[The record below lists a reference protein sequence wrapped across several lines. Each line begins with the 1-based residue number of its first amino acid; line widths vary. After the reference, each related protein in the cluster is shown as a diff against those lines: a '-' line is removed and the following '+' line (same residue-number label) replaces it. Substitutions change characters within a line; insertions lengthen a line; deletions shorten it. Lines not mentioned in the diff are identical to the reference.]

1 MIQVCVVRYLFRTRK
16 IDKKL
21 CVLNISILRGDSHID
36 GQSVY
41 QSRLNMGRELY
52 NETKY
57 DADIVMSIP
66 DSGTTAA
73 LGYARASG
81 IPFAEG
87 CEKPL

>member
-1 MIQVCVVRYLFRTRK
+1 MNYIYFAR
-16 IDKKL
+16 
-21 CVLNISILRGDSHID
+21 SDSKID

-41 QSRLNMGRELY
+41 ETRLNMGRELY

-87 CEKPL
+87 LIKNRYSGRHLLNLIKKNGN

>member
-1 MIQVCVVRYLFRTRK
+1 MQNLKKLI
-16 IDKKL
+16 KKL
-21 CVLNISILRGDSHID
+21 CVFEYIYFARSDSKID

-41 QSRLNMGRELY
+41 ETRLNMGRELY

-87 CEKPL
+87 LI

>member
-1 MIQVCVVRYLFRTRK
+1 MVNL
-16 IDKKL
+16 
-21 CVLNISILRGDSHID
+21 
-36 GQSVY
+36 Y

-81 IPFAEG
+81 IPFW
-87 CEKPL
+87 KV

>member
-1 MIQVCVVRYLFRTRK
+1 
-16 IDKKL
+16 
-21 CVLNISILRGDSHID
+21 
-36 GQSVY
+36 
-41 QSRLNMGRELY
+41 MGRELY

-81 IPFAEG
+81 ISICRRFG
-87 CEKPL
+87 EKPL

>member
-1 MIQVCVVRYLFRTRK
+1 MRYYLCEPEK
-16 IDKKL
+16 SIKL
-21 CVLNISILRGDSHID
+21 CVFEYIYFAQRGDSHID

-66 DSGTTAA
+66 IPVQRP
-73 LGYARASG
+73 LGYMSKSG
-81 IPFAEG
+81 IPLQ
-87 CEKPL
+87 KV